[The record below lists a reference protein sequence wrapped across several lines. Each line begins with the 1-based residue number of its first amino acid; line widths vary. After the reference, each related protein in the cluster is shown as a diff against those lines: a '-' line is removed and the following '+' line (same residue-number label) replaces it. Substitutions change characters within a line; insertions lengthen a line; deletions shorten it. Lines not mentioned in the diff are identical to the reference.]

1 MLRRRKGDE
10 QKNMENE
17 AETYL
22 GAVMATES
30 THKRQRQS
38 REALR
43 TRRECPHCM
52 VSMTYH
58 TILYKH
64 VCRGPPELKRK
75 WLLERL
81 DKRIRE
87 RVVPPSE
94 VELDSPQPMPG

>member
-1 MLRRRKGDE
+1 MLHERKGDE
-10 QKNMENE
+10 QNNMENE

-58 TILYKH
+58 TLLYKH
-64 VCRGPPELKRK
+64 VCRGPPELKQK

-87 RVVPPSE
+87 RVVLPSE